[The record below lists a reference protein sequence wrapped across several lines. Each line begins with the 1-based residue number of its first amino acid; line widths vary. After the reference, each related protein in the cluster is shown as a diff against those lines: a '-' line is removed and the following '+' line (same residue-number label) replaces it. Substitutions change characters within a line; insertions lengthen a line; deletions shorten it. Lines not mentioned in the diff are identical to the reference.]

1 MKDVDVKILEN
12 KIETFV
18 ESFYDFGVE
27 LDSLPRIKT
36 FFNECIDGLEDEIKD
51 GMASSN
57 LITKDWDIRG

>member
-1 MKDVDVKILEN
+1 MKEIEIKKLEN

-27 LDSLPRIKT
+27 LEALPRIKT
-36 FFNECIDGLEDEIKD
+36 FFSECLDGLEDEIKD

-57 LITKDWDIRG
+57 LISKDWDIRG